1 MIKNIVIGILISGVF
16 VYLAFRGID
25 FSELAVSFQSANY
38 AYMFPVVL
46 AVLLSHYLR
55 CFRWGV
61 ILDRLVH
68 FDQKKLFVIGSIGFM
83 AVGMLPA
90 RLGEF
95 ARPYLV
101 KQSTGTR
108 MTATMATIV
117 VERIFD
123 MLSLMLLMF
132 IVLLKTSLPPI
143 ITRTGL
149 TALAGTLV
157 LFLVLVVMAVK
168 REFSQKTIERLL
180 GVLPSRAAGLLERL
194 VHSFLDGLQILPD
207 IKKTVAV
214 GVLSLVIWLVLALSN
229 YLLFFSF
236 GFDLTIVNAFAVLV
250 IVALGVMIPAAPGFV
265 GTFHFACVLG
275 LTTFGVGK
283 SEALS
288 FAIVIHFL
296 QMVPVLTLGLIF
308 LPFQKISLPGF
319 IKREEEELEREGLDP

>member
-25 FSELAVSFQSANY
+25 FSELAASFQSANY
-38 AYMFPVVL
+38 SYMIPVVL
-46 AVLLSHYLR
+46 AVLVSHYLR

-68 FDQKKLFVIGSIGFM
+68 FNQKKLFVIGSIGFM

-101 KQSTGTR
+101 KQSSGTR

-132 IVLLKTSLPPI
+132 IVLLKISLPPI

-149 TALAGTLV
+149 TALAVTLV
-157 LFLVLVVMAVK
+157 LFVVLLVLSVK

-180 GVLPSRAAGLLERL
+180 RRLPTRLATLLERL
-194 VHSFLDGLQILPD
+194 VHSFLEGLQILPD
-207 IKKTVAV
+207 IKKTVTV

-236 GFDLTIVNAFAVLV
+236 GFKLSIVNAFAILV

-275 LTTFGVGK
+275 LTTFGVAK

-296 QMVPVLTLGLIF
+296 QMLPVMTLGLIF

-319 IKREEEELEREGLDP
+319 IKREEEELEREGLEP